1 MINSPFWGA
10 EWITPC
16 MPKSF
21 QDQEL
26 VLLTW
31 FKGMQVLAYLWLS
44 GKDCLPRQEMWV
56 QSLGWEDP
64 LEMEMVTH
72 SSILSW
78 EIPGTDEPGGLQST
92 KSERVGHD

>member
-1 MINSPFWGA
+1 
-10 EWITPC
+10 

-26 VLLTW
+26 VLLTL
-31 FKGMQVLAYLWLS
+31 FKGMQILAHLWLS

-64 LEMEMVTH
+64 LEMKTSTH
-72 SSILSW
+72 SSIFSW
-78 EIPGTDEPGGLQST
+78 EIPGTEESGGLQSMESQSQIQL
-92 KSERVGHD
+92 KD